1 MWFQKKGTFIE
12 ILEAFRE
19 IQQSQLIRESLQQIV
34 RLVYQI
40 WVTISSLAASLKG
53 TWLLQ

>member
-34 RLVYQI
+34 KLVYQI